1 MEICVLNQFERAS
14 IIANKC
20 QNYLKN
26 YNGNKYNKLL
36 NDISVE
42 KYFIQ
47 FEKVFHSGLK
57 DNGSI
62 TNLLDNWFDLDNYKI
77 KLIYPAMRTLYN
89 TREYPKLV
97 KFIKDLKQEKELPD
111 WLVYDIDH
119 YSALVEIYYNQNK
132 ELGKKLLLKCINK
145 LKDQKDDDHLA
156 VSSRI
161 FTSFGNN
168 YPKEKITES
177 LIIKS
182 IEIKEMLSDKPG
194 LARSYGSL
202 TRMYFE
208 KEPTSTKVLESC
220 NNWLKL
226 NKELNDVF
234 GMIMS
239 KNYMGKIYFNL
250 HKLNNSNKNNLD
262 KSKKC
267 YFENIKYIKQNIDDG
282 SKIQFFTSYADLME
296 IAKYEKDEKSYSD
309 YSKELFSLN

>member
-1 MEICVLNQFERAS
+1 
-14 IIANKC
+14 
-20 QNYLKN
+20 
-26 YNGNKYNKLL
+26 
-36 NDISVE
+36 
-42 KYFIQ
+42 
-47 FEKVFHSGLK
+47 
-57 DNGSI
+57 
-62 TNLLDNWFDLDNYKI
+62 
-77 KLIYPAMRTLYN
+77 MRTLYN
-89 TREYPKLV
+89 MREYPKLV
-97 KFIKDLKQEKELPD
+97 KFIKDLKKEKELPE

-220 NNWLKL
+220 NNWLTL
-226 NKELNDVF
+226 NKELNDIF
-234 GMIMS
+234 GIIMS
-239 KNYMGKIYFNL
+239 KNYMGKIYILTFIN
-250 HKLNNSNKNNLD
+250 
-262 KSKKC
+262 
-267 YFENIKYIKQNIDDG
+267 
-282 SKIQFFTSYADLME
+282 
-296 IAKYEKDEKSYSD
+296 
-309 YSKELFSLN
+309 